1 MLHFGIEITEKIN
14 MRPDFQIPESFPN
27 GPGTKP
33 VCASAAVS
41 EAFGLGQLARQFM
54 QTPLRERR
62 VGSLK
67 GRQWTQGG
75 NFLPHFLY
83 KYRHLETDNPEAE
96 AKAGIL
102 KRAGDLLVR
111 GRVWI
116 AAANTLNDL
125 HDMRFNVVQSD
136 EPAVINAWIERNQ
149 ALIQQLPMHQQEAM
163 VRHLRQNRMSA
174 VDIEMYQADHERTM
188 GVFSASQDPRNEP
201 MWAHYAADHHG
212 YCVQLST
219 MEDGV
224 FLLAEKVI
232 YTDEF
237 PTLTL
242 PRAESEDVKQAYLHK
257 SAAWAYEREWRL
269 VTPKSNYAIQLRP
282 EAVTGVILG
291 ARVTEATRSAIA
303 QFNEERAAAGMPRF
317 CVYEA
322 AQHRTRYGMQ
332 IVNRTSSRGKSSLTL

>member
-1 MLHFGIEITEKIN
+1 
-14 MRPDFQIPESFPN
+14 MRPDFQISESFPD

-33 VCASAAVS
+33 VCTSADVS
-41 EAFGLGQLARQFM
+41 VAFGHGQLAQQFM
-54 QTPLRERR
+54 RTPLRERR
-62 VGSLK
+62 VNSLK

-75 NFLPHFLY
+75 NVLPHFLY
-83 KYRHLETDNPEAE
+83 KYRHLETDNPAAE
-96 AKAGIL
+96 VKAGIL

-111 GRVWI
+111 GRAWI

-136 EPAVINAWIERNQ
+136 DPAVIDAWIERNQ
-149 ALIQQLPMHQQEAM
+149 ALIQQLPAHQQESM
-163 VRHLRQNRMSA
+163 VQHLRQHRMSTG
-174 VDIEMYQADHERTM
+174 DIEAYQAELERTM

-201 MWAHYAADHHG
+201 MWAHYAADHRG

-224 FLLAEKVI
+224 FLLAEKAI

-237 PTLTL
+237 PNLTL
-242 PRAESEDVKQAYLHK
+242 PLPESGDDKKAYLHK
-257 SAAWAYEREWRL
+257 STAWAYEREWRL

-291 ARVTEATRSAIA
+291 ARVEKATCSAIA
-303 QFNEERAAAGMPRF
+303 QFNEERAAAGLSRF
-317 CVYEA
+317 RVYQA
-322 AQHRTRYGMQ
+322 AQHRTRFGMQ
-332 IVNRTSSRGKSSLTL
+332 ILRAAQKPEAT

>member
-1 MLHFGIEITEKIN
+1 MN
-14 MRPDFQIPESFPN
+14 MRPDFQIAENFPN

-33 VCASAAVS
+33 VCASTDVSAAL
-41 EAFGLGQLARQFM
+41 GHGQLAQQFM
-54 QTPLRERR
+54 EMPLRERR
-62 VGSLK
+62 AGSLK

-83 KYRHLETDNPEAE
+83 KYRHLETDNPAAE

-125 HDMRFNVVQSD
+125 HDMRFNIVQSD
-136 EPAVINAWIERNQ
+136 DPAVIDAWVKRNQ
-149 ALIQQLPMHQQEAM
+149 AFIQQLPGHQQEAM
-163 VRHLRQNRMSA
+163 VQHLRAHRMSA
-174 VDIEMYQADHERTM
+174 GDIEAYQADLERTM

-224 FLLAEKVI
+224 FLLTEKVL

-242 PRAESEDVKQAYLHK
+242 PRAELEDIKQAYLHK

-291 ARVTEATRSAIA
+291 ARAAEATRSAIA
-303 QFNEERAAAGMPRF
+303 QFNEERSAAGLPRF
-317 CVYEA
+317 HVYQA
-322 AQHRTRYGMQ
+322 TQHRTRYGMQ
-332 IVNRTSSRGKSSLTL
+332 IVRNPKT

>member
-1 MLHFGIEITEKIN
+1 MD

-27 GPGTKP
+27 GPGTRP
-33 VCASAAVS
+33 VCASASVC
-41 EAFGLGQLARQFM
+41 EAFGHGQLARQFM
-54 QTPLRERR
+54 QIPLRERR

-67 GRQWTQGG
+67 GRQWTKGG
-75 NFLPHFLY
+75 DFLPHFLY
-83 KYRHLETDNPEAE
+83 KYRHLETDNPEAG
-96 AKAGIL
+96 AKADIL
-102 KRAGDLLVR
+102 KRAGELLVR

-125 HDMRFNVVQSD
+125 HDMRFHVVLSD
-136 EPAVINAWIERNQ
+136 DPAVINAWIERNQ
-149 ALIQQLPMHQQEAM
+149 GLIQQFPVHQQEAM
-163 VRHLRQNRMSA
+163 VQHLRKHRMSA
-174 VDIEMYQADHERTM
+174 GDIETFQADLEQTM

-232 YTDEF
+232 YTEEF

-242 PRAESEDVKQAYLHK
+242 PRPDSRDVNKAYLHK
-257 SAAWAYEREWRL
+257 SAAWAYEREWRI

-291 ARVTEATRSAIA
+291 ARVTETTRLAIT
-303 QFNEERAAAGMPRF
+303 QFNEERAALGLPRF

-322 AQHRTRYGMQ
+322 AQHRTRYGMR
-332 IVNRTSSRGKSSLTL
+332 IVNRTDFCGRSSLTL